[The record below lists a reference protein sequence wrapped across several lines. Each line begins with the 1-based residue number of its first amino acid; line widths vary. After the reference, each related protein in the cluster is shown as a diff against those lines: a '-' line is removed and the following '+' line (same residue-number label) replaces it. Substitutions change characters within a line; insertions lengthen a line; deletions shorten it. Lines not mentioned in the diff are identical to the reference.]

1 MIEEGK
7 FISNANVVSRAEKA
21 TERLSESDWLEAFDA
36 HPRIGDVDSLHAK
49 YANTKATASNEQSGV
64 NATDQTTL
72 KRLVEANEQYFQKF
86 GFIFIVFA
94 TGKSAAEML
103 KLLEQRLPN
112 DRATEI
118 ANAAA
123 EQLKIT
129 LLRLRKLTS

>member
-7 FISNANVVSRAEKA
+7 FVSNANVVSRAEKA
-21 TERLSESDWLEAFDA
+21 TETLSESDWLEAFDA

-64 NATDQTTL
+64 NATDRTTL

-94 TGKSAAEML
+94 TGKSAGEML